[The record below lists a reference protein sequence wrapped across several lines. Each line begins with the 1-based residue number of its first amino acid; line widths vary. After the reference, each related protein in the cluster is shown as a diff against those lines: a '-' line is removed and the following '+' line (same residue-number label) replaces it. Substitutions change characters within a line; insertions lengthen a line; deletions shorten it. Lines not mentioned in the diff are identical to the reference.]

1 MNEHPDA
8 QPPAGDTPPVSD
20 TSPPPA
26 GEDREP
32 GPAGTPFAA
41 RYGLV
46 RPLHGRYLGG
56 VCAAIGRA
64 TNTDPVLWRVLL
76 AVTSFLG
83 IGVLIYL
90 AGWLLIPAEGDT
102 ASPVEALLG
111 RGRSRTS
118 PVVVVVL
125 GGLALL
131 VLGFMLTDGFRGPL
145 LIVAVVVGG
154 VLLLSRNS
162 ERGHPQPPGMYA
174 PPGTP
179 EAAAAGLPTTGY
191 APPPAPFDAGPYATA
206 YAAPPAAP
214 AAAGPS
220 APPPVAPGYRAPFA
234 PRGPYAPQGPPL
246 PPYPPGAN
254 PPQPPSSAGWDRFR
268 QASSAGPPLLPRERS
283 RLGIF
288 TLSLVLLVVGAVAAL
303 DLSHV
308 VGVGPGGYLAT
319 ALATVGVGL
328 VVGAWYGRARW
339 LIALGLVSAIGLG
352 IASVAERVDTRNFG
366 SDLTW
371 RPTTMAELDQPYEQ
385 NFGSAKLDLRQI
397 DFTGQSKAVTLRIA
411 AGDLEVMLPPD
422 VDTTVETEINVGDAR
437 IFDTQWSGLRVP
449 TRKVTDPGRDGAGGG
464 ELRLIIR
471 VNAGNV
477 EVHR

>member
-8 QPPAGDTPPVSD
+8 PPVSEP
-20 TSPPPA
+20 SAPPA
-26 GEDREP
+26 GEGREP

-76 AVTSFLG
+76 AVTSFFG
-83 IGVLIYL
+83 IGLVIYL

-102 ASPVEALLG
+102 ASPLEALLG

-118 PVVVVVL
+118 PVLVVVL
-125 GGLALL
+125 GGLALV

-162 ERGHPQPPGMYA
+162 ERGQAQPPPMYA

-179 EAAAAGLPTTGY
+179 EAAATTADPYPGPY
-191 APPPAPFDAGPYATA
+191 AAGPYTTA
-206 YAAPPAAP
+206 YAAPPATP
-214 AAAGPS
+214 VVTGS
-220 APPPVAPGYRAPFA
+220 TAPPPAAPGYRPPFA
-234 PRGPYAPQGPPL
+234 PRGPYAAQRPTV
-246 PPYPPGAN
+246 PPYPPVAQ
-254 PPQPPSSAGWDRFR
+254 PPQPS
-268 QASSAGPPLLPRERS
+268 QPPRPPRPPREPS
-283 RLGIF
+283 RLGIL
-288 TLSLVLLVVGAVAAL
+288 TLSLVLLALGAMAAL
-303 DLSHV
+303 DLANV
-308 VGVGPGGYLAT
+308 VNAGAGGYFAT
-319 ALATVGVGL
+319 ALAMVGVGL
-328 VVGAWYGRARW
+328 LVGAWYGRARW
-339 LIALGLVSAIGLG
+339 LIVLGLVSAIGLG
-352 IASVAERVDTRNFG
+352 IASTAERVDTRSFG

-371 RPTTMAELDQPYEQ
+371 APATAADLDPNGYEQ

-397 DFTGQSKAVTLRIA
+397 DFTGQSKTVTLRIN

-422 VDTTVETEINVGDAR
+422 VDTTVEATVNAGDAK
-437 IFDTQWSGLRVP
+437 IFGTQWSGLRVP
-449 TRKVTDPGRDGAGGG
+449 ARKVPDLGADGPGGG
-464 ELRLIIR
+464 ELRLNIR